1 MITPG
6 TCIQINFLTERLKLI
21 LVYSV
26 QRRPTN
32 MKDGSERNIV
42 SVITG
47 DGQIKTFSFTDYEFK
62 RLCVIQV

>member
-1 MITPG
+1 
-6 TCIQINFLTERLKLI
+6 
-21 LVYSV
+21 VYSV

-42 SVITG
+42 SVITD